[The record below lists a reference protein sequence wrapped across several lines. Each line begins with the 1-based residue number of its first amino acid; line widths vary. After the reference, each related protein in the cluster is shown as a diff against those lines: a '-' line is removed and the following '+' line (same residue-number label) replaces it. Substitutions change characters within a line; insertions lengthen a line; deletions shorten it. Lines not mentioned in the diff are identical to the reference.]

1 MYRFFIRRPIV
12 AMVIAIVMVI
22 VGLVAMAG
30 LPVAQYPNIIPPE
43 ILVQTTYV
51 GADALTIEQSVATPI
66 EQQMSGVDNMN
77 YMYSLNPN
85 NGLMRMIV
93 NFDVKTDPNTD
104 QVLTQLRVSQA
115 ETQLPTDVR
124 NFGVTVQKSLAAPLM
139 LLALYSPKGS
149 HDATFLANYAYINLV
164 DQLTR
169 VRGIAG
175 VTVFG
180 AGQYAMRA
188 WVRPDQLAK
197 LNITVPEIVDALQK
211 QNTVNPAGQVGGAP
225 SPPGQEF
232 TYAIRAQGR
241 LETPEEF
248 GRIVLRA
255 NPDSSLV
262 RLKDVARLDL
272 GAQDYNIQGRFN
284 GQPSAILA
292 LFQLPGTNALEAV
305 SGAKS
310 VMARLKESFPS
321 DLDYGVALDTTLSV
335 TEGIK
340 EIVITLFI
348 SMILV
353 ILVVFI
359 FLQGWRA
366 TLIPMIA
373 VPVSLIGTFA
383 FFPILGFS
391 INPIALMGMVVAIGL
406 VVDDA
411 IVVVEAVQRHIEEGM
426 PPKEASLKAMEE
438 VAAPVAAI
446 ALVLAAVFLPTV
458 FIPGITGRLYTQFAV
473 TIAISVLLSAF
484 NALTL
489 SPALCSILLRPKKET
504 RGPLGWF
511 FRWFNRTFVRAT
523 ESYIK
528 VSSAVIRKAVIGLI
542 ILAAMTVGISLL
554 SKQIP
559 GGFLPEEDQG
569 YLYAVIQLPNAA
581 SLQRTSEAAR
591 QVEQIIMKTPGVEY
605 CTTVIGFN
613 LLSYVRNTYSSFF
626 FVRLKDWSKRQ
637 SPEEKAPAII
647 ARLNRDLGQLPQGNA
662 FAFSPPAIQ
671 GVGTSGGVTFI
682 LEDRAGKDINFLAEN
697 TNKFIVAAQK
707 RPELARVFT
716 TLLPSIPQYF
726 VDVDRDKVLSEGV
739 DLAHVYGTLQAFMG
753 GQFVNYFNRFGRQ
766 WQVYVEAEG
775 DYRTDVRQLGQFY
788 VRNANGDPVPLAAVT
803 RTERRVGP
811 EFTMRYNLYRSAQI
825 NAIAAPGYS
834 TLQAM
839 KALEEVFRETM
850 PSEMGFDYLGMSF
863 QEQLARKG
871 ISPAVIFALS
881 LLFVFL
887 ILAALYESWSLPFSV
902 LLSTPIAVFGAFAA
916 LFVCGMVFNIYA
928 QIGLIVLIGLAA
940 KNAILIVEFAKE
952 EYEKGKDPA
961 EAALSGAR
969 LRLRPI
975 LMTSF
980 AFILGC
986 VPLAVA
992 SGAGS
997 IARRVMGTGV
1007 IGGMLTATCIAIF
1020 LIPMMFYVIEKRAH
1034 RGKKDKQAGDKGER
1048 DA

>member
-1 MYRFFIRRPIV
+1 MYRFFIKRPIV
-12 AMVIAIVMVI
+12 AMVIAIVTVI

-30 LPVAQYPNIIPPE
+30 LPVAQYPNIVPPE
-43 ILVQTTYV
+43 ILLQTTYV
-51 GADALTIEQSVATPI
+51 GADALTIEQSVATPL

-85 NGLMRMIV
+85 NGLMRMTV

-104 QVLTQLRVSQA
+104 QVLAQLRESQA
-115 ETQLPTDVR
+115 ERQLPNDVR
-124 NFGVTVQKSLAAPLM
+124 NFGVTVQKSLSAPLM
-139 LLALYSPKGS
+139 LIALDSPKGT
-149 HDATFLANYAYINLV
+149 HDAIFLANYASINII

-169 VRGIAG
+169 VRGIAS

-180 AGQYAMRA
+180 AGQYAMRC

-197 LNITVPEIVDALQK
+197 LNITVPEIVEALQK
-211 QNTVNPAGQVGGAP
+211 QNTVNPAGQVGGE
-225 SPPGQEF
+225 PGRPDQEF
-232 TYAIRAQGR
+232 TYAVRAQGR
-241 LETPEEF
+241 LVTPEEF

-255 NPDSSLV
+255 NPNGSLV
-262 RLKDVARLDL
+262 RLNDVARLDL

-284 GQPSAILA
+284 GQPSAVLA
-292 LFQLPGTNALEAV
+292 LYQLPGTNALEAAN
-305 SGAKS
+305 GARRL
-310 VMARLKESFPS
+310 MAKLKESFPS
-321 DLDYGVALDTTLSV
+321 DLDYRVAIDTTRSV

-340 EIVITLFI
+340 EIVLTLF
-348 SMILV
+348 MAMFLV
-353 ILVVFI
+353 IIVVFI

-366 TLIPMIA
+366 TLIPVIA

-383 FFPILGFS
+383 FFPFLDFS

-406 VVDDA
+406 IVDDA

-426 PPKEASLKAMEE
+426 PPKESTLKAMEE

-504 RGPLGWF
+504 RGPLEWF
-511 FRWFNRTFVRAT
+511 YRRFNNAFGRTT
-523 ESYIK
+523 EGY
-528 VSSAVIRKAVIGLI
+528 VGVCRAVIRKALIGFAILVVMTIGIGL
-542 ILAAMTVGISLL
+542 LG
-554 SKQIP
+554 KRIP
-559 GGFLPEEDQG
+559 SGFLPEEDQG
-569 YLYAVIQLPNAA
+569 YIYAAVQLPNAA
-581 SLQRTSEAAR
+581 SLPRTAETSR
-591 QVEQIIMKTPGVEY
+591 QVERIILNAPGVED

-613 LLSYVRNTYSSFF
+613 LLSYVRNTYSAFF
-626 FVRLKDWSKRQ
+626 WISLKDWSKRQ
-637 SPEEKAPAII
+637 RPEEKAEAII
-647 ARLNRDLGQLPQGNA
+647 ARLNREFSQLPQGNTL
-662 FAFSPPAIQ
+662 AFSPPAIQ
-671 GVGTSGGVTFI
+671 GVGTAGGVTFI
-682 LEDRAGKDINFLAEN
+682 LEDRAGKDIGFLAEN
-697 TNKFIVAAQK
+697 TQKFIAAAQK

-716 TLLPSIPQYF
+716 TLLPSVPQYF
-726 VDVDRDKVLSEGV
+726 VDVDRDKALSQGV
-739 DLAHVYGTLQAFMG
+739 DLAQVYGTLQAFMG

-766 WQVYVEAEG
+766 WQVYVEAEA
-775 DYRTDVRQLGQFY
+775 DYRADIRQLGQFY
-788 VRNANGDPVPLAAVT
+788 VRNSRGKPVPLAAVT
-803 RTERRVGP
+803 RAEQRFGP
-811 EFTMRYNLYRSAQI
+811 EFTLRYNLYRSAQI
-825 NAIAAPGYS
+825 NATSAPGYS
-834 TLQAM
+834 TSQAM
-839 KALEEVFRETM
+839 KALEDVFRETM
-850 PSEMGFDYLGMSF
+850 PSGMGFDYLGISF
-863 QEQLARKG
+863 QEQLAQQG
-871 ISPAVIFALS
+871 IPPAAIFALS

-916 LFVCGMVFNIYA
+916 LLGRGMIFNIYA

-940 KNAILIVEFAKE
+940 KNAILIVEFAKD
-952 EYEKGKDPA
+952 EYEKSKDLTD
-961 EAALSGAR
+961 AALSGAR

-1020 LIPMMFYVIEKRAH
+1020 LIPMMFYVIERLAS
-1034 RGKKDKQAGDKGER
+1034 RGKKHEQAGEIGE
-1048 DA
+1048 